1 VEPAAFRSIN
11 LDLIVNLP
19 ASGGYNAILVIIN
32 RCTKAGIFIPTV
44 LSYTAES
51 IAELLFE
58 NVVRRGFIPEKIITD
73 RDPKITKSFWQ
84 TMTRRLNLKHSLTTA
99 WHAQT
104 DGAAE

>member
-1 VEPAAFRSIN
+1 
-11 LDLIVNLP
+11 VNLP
-19 ASGGYNAILVIIN
+19 VSGGYDAILVIVD

-44 LSYTAES
+44 SSYTAES

-84 TMTRRLNLKHSLTTA
+84 TP
-99 WHAQT
+99 
-104 DGAAE
+104 DGSISNTV